1 LETKLIVLVVAIVP
15 NVPGFVA
22 VVYAGN
28 SAPEW
33 LIGFYDYAWFISL
46 GLSFLLYGALNKF
59 WKNAP
64 VIHRN
69 ERENEETVPLEELEP
84 QEINKDSS

>member
-1 LETKLIVLVVAIVP
+1 MAIVP

-28 SAPEW
+28 SAPNW
-33 LIGFYDYAWFISL
+33 LVSFYDYAWFISL
-46 GLSFLLYGALNKF
+46 GLSFLVYWALSKF

-64 VIHRN
+64 VFHRN
-69 ERENEETVPLEELEP
+69 ERENEDAVPLEEVE
-84 QEINKDSS
+84 ETEEDVKETRVE